1 MSFWRGLSMPDDVSI
16 TVFYGPLSWFN
27 QELSKIKYKALLDVV
42 YEHDDEN
49 REQVVIHVQPGQ
61 DGGITRPKVER
72 AKEPRIKHLAAE
84 SGDFANL
91 NDHVIT
97 NFPSLVRRL
106 NPRRLYLHNPPIHV
120 HKQLERSFA
129 GELTVQRYPYP
140 AITRETLI
148 EFRDHF
154 SDHLVG
160 PAVVKEALL
169 TAMYP
174 LTRPGRDK
182 PVVLMF
188 YGPSG
193 VGKTES
199 SQFINGLLGGT
210 LMRKQFSM
218 FHSDQFASYVFG
230 GRHSEPSFAHDL
242 LDRESGV
249 ILIDEFDKAN
259 SVFHS
264 AFYQLFDG
272 GVFED
277 KNYSVEV
284 GPSLIICTSNYGT
297 EEEIR
302 QALGEA
308 LYSRFDALIQF
319 KPLAQDEIRQVIDR
333 LVEGRYRKLGA
344 EEQTRLSV
352 GDIKAK
358 LYARAHNL
366 GNVRKL
372 GKLVDEVIS
381 LVLVRAV
388 LSEVPIAD
396 EQPRAE
402 GAP

>member
-1 MSFWRGLSMPDDVSI
+1 MPDDVSI

-160 PAVVKEALL
+160 QAVVKEALL

>member
-1 MSFWRGLSMPDDVSI
+1 MSDEVTI
-16 TVFYGPLSWFN
+16 TIYFGPLSWFN
-27 QELSKIKYKALLDVV
+27 QRLSKVKYDSLLDVV
-42 YEHDDEN
+42 YERDDEN
-49 REQVVIHVQPGQ
+49 REQFVIHLQPGE
-61 DGGITRPKVER
+61 DGTITRPKVEKPE
-72 AKEPRIKHLAAE
+72 APRITHLAAE
-84 SGDFANL
+84 TGDFASL

-97 NFPSLVRRL
+97 NFPGLVRHL
-106 NPRRLYLHNPPIHV
+106 NPKHLYLHNPPLYV
-120 HKQLERSFA
+120 HRQLERSFPGA
-129 GELTVQRYPYP
+129 LELERYTYP
-140 AITRETLI
+140 AITHETLS

-154 SDHLVG
+154 AEHLVG
-160 PAVVKEALL
+160 QSTVKEALL

-174 LTRPGRDK
+174 LTRPGRSK
-182 PVVLMF
+182 PVVLML

-199 SQFINGLLGGT
+199 SQFINSLLGGT

-230 GRHSEPSFAHDL
+230 GKHSEPSFAHDL

-264 AFYQLFDG
+264 AFYQLFDS

-277 KNYSVEV
+277 KNYRVEV

-297 EEEIR
+297 DDEIR
-302 QALGEA
+302 QTLGDA

-319 KPLAQDEIRQVIDR
+319 KPLTKDEIYQVIDR
-333 LVEGRYRKLGA
+333 LVEGRYRKLDT
-344 EEQTRLSV
+344 EEQNCLNL

-358 LYARAHNL
+358 LHALAHSL

-381 LVLVRAV
+381 LALVRAM
-388 LSEVPIAD
+388 LSEVPKAD
-396 EQPRAE
+396 GQPRIR
-402 GAP
+402 GAA

>member
-160 PAVVKEALL
+160 QAVVKEALL

>member
-1 MSFWRGLSMPDDVSI
+1 MPNEVTI
-16 TVFYGPLSWFN
+16 AIYYGPLPWFN
-27 QELSKIKYKALLDVV
+27 QQLSKIEYQSLLDVV
-42 YEHDDEN
+42 YERDAEN
-49 REQVVIHVQPGQ
+49 REQVVIHIQPGQ
-61 DGGITRPKVER
+61 DGTLSKPKVE
-72 AKEPRIKHLAAE
+72 KPETPRIKHLAAE
-84 SGDFANL
+84 TGDFASL

-97 NFPSLVRRL
+97 NFPGLVRRL
-106 NPRRLYLHNPPIHV
+106 NPKHLYLHNPPLRV
-120 HKQLERSFA
+120 HKQLERSFPGA
-129 GELTVQRYPYP
+129 LKVERYKYP
-140 AITRETLI
+140 AITRQTLS
-148 EFRDHF
+148 EFRDF
-154 SDHLVG
+154 FTEHLVG
-160 PAVVKEALL
+160 QAAVKEALL

-174 LTRPGRDK
+174 LTRPGRTK
-182 PVVLMF
+182 PVVLLF

-199 SQFINGLLGGT
+199 SQFINGLLSGN

-230 GRHSEPSFAHDL
+230 GTHSEPSFAHDL

-284 GPSLIICTSNYGT
+284 GPALIICTSNYGT
-297 EEEIR
+297 DDEIR

-319 KPLAQDEIRQVIDR
+319 KPLTNDEIREVIDR
-333 LVEGRYRKLGA
+333 LVEGRYRAL
-344 EEQTRLSV
+344 EPHEQSRLDV
-352 GDIKAK
+352 DDIKAK
-358 LYARAHNL
+358 LYARTDDL

-372 GKLVDEVIS
+372 GKMVDEVIS
-381 LVLVRAV
+381 LALVRAV
-388 LSEVPIAD
+388 LSKVAEAD
-396 EQPRAE
+396 EQPTVD
-402 GAP
+402 GAA